1 MSEKAEVRPS
11 EIEVGERA
19 REEVSRIGKLSDSIE
34 NLGLL
39 QRIGVTK
46 DNELVFGLRR
56 LEAWKKA
63 KGDEPIPVEIV
74 EPKDEK
80 ERRMM
85 EMAENVRRLN
95 LSWQEKAELVAEIDR
110 LGREI
115 YGEKPKGGRPEKNRS
130 DSEQFWST
138 ERTAEET
145 GLSKG
150 KVSDSLALAK
160 GMEDKP
166 ELREIE
172 DEFEAL
178 AEVHEEEKGEP
189 DTTTCKICKGEVL
202 RTETRTIRICKDCS
216 GVIHN

>member
-1 MSEKAEVRPS
+1 LNEKTRVKPS
-11 EIEVGERA
+11 EIKVGKRA
-19 REEVSRIGKLSDSIE
+19 REDVGSIGKLIDSIK

-39 QRIGVTK
+39 QRIGITENK
-46 DNELVFGLRR
+46 ELVFGLRR
-56 LEAWKKA
+56 LEAWREV
-63 KGDEPIPVEIV
+63 KGDKPIPVEIV
-74 EPKDEK
+74 EPEDEK

-85 EMAENVRRLN
+85 ELAENVRRLN
-95 LSWQEKAELVAEIDR
+95 LSWQEEAELVAKIDR

-115 YGEKPKGGRPEKNRS
+115 YGEKPKGGRPKKNRS

-166 ELREIE
+166 ELREVE

>member
-1 MSEKAEVRPS
+1 VKPS
-11 EIEVGERA
+11 EIKVGSRA
-19 REEVSRIGKLSDSIE
+19 REGVGNIGKLSNSIKE
-34 NLGLL
+34 LGLL
-39 QRIGVTK
+39 QRIGITEDK
-46 DNELVFGLRR
+46 ELVYGLRR
-56 LEAWKKA
+56 LKAWEEI
-63 KGDEPIPVEIV
+63 KGDKPIPVEIV
-74 EPKDEK
+74 EPEDEK
-80 ERRMM
+80 ECRMM
-85 EMAENVRRLN
+85 ELAENVRRLN